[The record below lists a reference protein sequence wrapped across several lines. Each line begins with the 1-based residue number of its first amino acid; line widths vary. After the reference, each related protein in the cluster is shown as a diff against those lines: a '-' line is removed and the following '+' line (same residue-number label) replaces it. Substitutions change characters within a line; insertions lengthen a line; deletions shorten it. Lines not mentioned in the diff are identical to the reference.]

1 MNIYTPYAYMYMHVS
16 FRWLISSVLGSYKE
30 KYKYAFLQVKCVLAK
45 VRDVFSGRAGK
56 HRHDMYPLIG
66 STLWIPLVSATFWA
80 DLLRLSPRRVV
91 AAESCTP
98 LIGSCREVDVHYLA
112 MGPGC

>member
-1 MNIYTPYAYMYMHVS
+1 MNIYIPYAYMYMHVS
-16 FRWLISSVLGSYKE
+16 FLWLISSVLRSYKE
-30 KYKYAFLQVKCVLAK
+30 KYKCVLAK
-45 VRDVFSGRAGK
+45 VRDVFSDRAGK